1 MRKRLIGASLAI
13 AALLSGAA
21 GAQATPIGQFLPP
34 VPGPGLVSAK
44 ILLSD
49 SPRLFWELPL
59 AAVIGESVAQETVL
73 PLAAGDPGL
82 GFSVESPFPSPVSL
96 TLQETDLTIALETVG
111 DPREL
116 REDGL

>member
-1 MRKRLIGASLAI
+1 VRQRLIGASLAI

-21 GAQATPIGQFLPP
+21 GARATPINQALPQL
-34 VPGPGLVSAK
+34 PGPRLVSAK

-59 AAVIGESVAQETVL
+59 SAAIHESVDRETAM
-73 PLAAGDPGL
+73 PLSARDL
-82 GFSVESPFPSPVSL
+82 GVRFSVESPFPSPVSL
-96 TLQETDLTIALETVG
+96 TLGKTDVTIALEAVG

-116 REDGL
+116 RRD